1 MIDDTTALRI
11 ARRLDME
18 LAPPRVP
25 RRPLRIGDAI
35 VGWLDDMRATRI
47 ARFDDV
53 FTTTAD
59 HIVFVPALD
68 TALRRSDAIASVAA
82 TLAAEGC
89 LSPWRDERYAVAPAL
104 GTPPWFLLE
113 RAAARYFGVATWAV
127 HLNGVVGTGA
137 NQRMWLARRSPAK
150 AIDPG
155 MLDNLVGG
163 GIAAGASVATT
174 LAKEAWEEAG
184 IPAKLAAQ
192 AMPGGTVQIWRDR
205 PDGLQREIIHV
216 HDLLLADDFVPA
228 NQDGEVVAHRLVAL
242 SDAARLIALTDGTD
256 VVTADASLV
265 VLDYLLRTG
274 AIPTDVAARH
284 GFAALTHC

>member
-35 VGWLDDMRATRI
+35 VGWLDDTRATRI

-68 TALRRSDAIASVAA
+68 TAQRRSDAIASVAA
-82 TLAAEGC
+82 TLAGEGC
-89 LSPWRDERYAVAPAL
+89 LSPWRDERYAVAPAC
-104 GTPPWFLLE
+104 GAPPWFLLE

-127 HLNGVVGTGA
+127 HLNGVVGDGPTR
-137 NQRMWLARRSPAK
+137 RMWLARRSPAK

-163 GIAAGASVATT
+163 GIAASAGVAPT
-174 LAKEAWEEAG
+174 LVKEAWEEAG
-184 IPAKLAAQ
+184 IPADLAAR
-192 AMPGGTVQIWRDR
+192 ARPGGTVQICRDR
-205 PDGLQREIIHV
+205 PDGLQRETMHV
-216 HDLLLADDFVPA
+216 YDLLLADDFVPA
-228 NQDGEVVAHRLVAL
+228 NQDGEVVAHRLVTLAE
-242 SDAARLIALTDGTD
+242 AARLIALTHGMD

-274 AIPTDVAARH
+274 AVPMNVAARNL
-284 GFAALTHC
+284 FAALAHR